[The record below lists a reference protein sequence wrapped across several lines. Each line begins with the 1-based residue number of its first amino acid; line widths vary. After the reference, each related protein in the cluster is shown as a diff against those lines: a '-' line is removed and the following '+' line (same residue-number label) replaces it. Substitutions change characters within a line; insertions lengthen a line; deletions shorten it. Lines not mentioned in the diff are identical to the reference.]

1 MSGNTKPHVAADT
14 LQGLKYFQNLF
25 PLLQRYHEVKKHH
38 NRKLHF
44 DQYLTLLILYF
55 FNPVLTSLRGIQQ
68 ATTIKAV
75 QKKLDIKSTSIGSL
89 SEASYVFDAELLQP
103 LIKEL
108 AAKALPFEKN
118 PQLKA
123 LQQELVAV
131 DGTLLPAL
139 PKMLWALWLD
149 EQNRAAKLH
158 LALDIERQMPVEAKI
173 THGNANEKNIVR
185 EFFLKA
191 NTLYVLDAGYGEY
204 KFLQDILDVSSSF
217 IVRLKDN
224 AVWDEITSNQ
234 LSDADKAMGIR
245 RDLIVKLG
253 SKRKQNDLQEPV
265 RVIEIF
271 HEGDESVPRKSR
283 VSSKKTFRTTDSDYS
298 FLLVTARMDLPA
310 ELIAL
315 CYQFRWQIELFFRWF
330 KCILGCTHLLALS
343 KNGLTLQVYCALIAS
358 MLITLWT
365 GRKPTKRTF
374 EMLQFYFLGW
384 ATEQELEQH
393 LNVLGMNKKNN
404 S

>member
-1 MSGNTKPHVAADT
+1 MGGNTKPHVAADT

-393 LNVLGMNKKNN
+393 LNVLGLNKKNN

>member
-89 SEASYVFDAELLQP
+89 SEASYVFNAELLQP

>member
-1 MSGNTKPHVAADT
+1 MGGNTKPHVAADT
-14 LQGLKYFQNLF
+14 LQGFKYFQNLF

-89 SEASYVFDAELLQP
+89 SEASYVFNAELLQP

-191 NTLYVLDAGYGEY
+191 NTLYVLDAGHGEY

>member
-1 MSGNTKPHVAADT
+1 
-14 LQGLKYFQNLF
+14 
-25 PLLQRYHEVKKHH
+25 
-38 NRKLHF
+38 
-44 DQYLTLLILYF
+44 
-55 FNPVLTSLRGIQQ
+55 
-68 ATTIKAV
+68 
-75 QKKLDIKSTSIGSL
+75 
-89 SEASYVFDAELLQP
+89 
-103 LIKEL
+103 
-108 AAKALPFEKN
+108 
-118 PQLKA
+118 
-123 LQQELVAV
+123 
-131 DGTLLPAL
+131 
-139 PKMLWALWLD
+139 
-149 EQNRAAKLH
+149 
-158 LALDIERQMPVEAKI
+158 MPVEAKI

-204 KFLQDILDVSSSF
+204 KFLQDILEVSSSF

>member
-1 MSGNTKPHVAADT
+1 MGGNSKPHVTADT
-14 LQGLKYFQNLF
+14 LQGFKYFQNLF
-25 PLLQRYHEVKKHH
+25 PLLQRYHEVEKHH

-44 DQYLTLLILYF
+44 DQYLALLILYF

-75 QKKLDIKSTSIGSL
+75 QKKLGVKSTSLGSF
-89 SEASYVFDAELLQP
+89 SEASHVFDAELLQP

-108 AAKALPFEKN
+108 AAKALPFEKH

-123 LQQELVAV
+123 LQQELVAI

-158 LALDIERQMPVEAKI
+158 LALDIERHMPVEAKI

-185 EFFLKA
+185 ESFLKA

-204 KFLQDILDVSSSF
+204 KFLQDILNVSSSF

-253 SKRKQNDLQEPV
+253 SKSKQNDLREPV

-393 LNVLGMNKKNN
+393 LNVLEMNKKNN

>member
-1 MSGNTKPHVAADT
+1 MHGTTKPHIAANT
-14 LQGLKYFQNLF
+14 LQGFTYFQNLF
-25 PLLQRYHEVKKHH
+25 PLLQRYREVGKHH

-44 DQYLTLLILYF
+44 DQYLALIILYF

-68 ATTIKAV
+68 ASTLQVV
-75 QKKLDIKSTSIGSL
+75 QKKLGIKRTSLGSL
-89 SEASYVFDAELLQP
+89 SEASHVFDAELLQP

-108 AAKALPFEKN
+108 AAQALPLEKN

-123 LQQELVAV
+123 LQQKLVAV

-149 EQNRAAKLH
+149 GQNRAAKLH
-158 LALDIERQMPVEAKI
+158 LALDVERHIPVEAKI
-173 THGNANEKNIVR
+173 THGNANEKSIVR
-185 EFFLKA
+185 ESFLKA

-204 KFLQDILDVSSSF
+204 KFLQDILNASSSF

-224 AVWDEITSNQ
+224 AVWEEISSSQ
-234 LSDADKAMGIR
+234 LSEADKSIGIR
-245 RDLIVKLG
+245 RDIIVKLG
-253 SKRKQNDLQEPV
+253 SKSKQNDIHEPV
-265 RVIEIF
+265 RIIEIF

-298 FLLVTARMDLPA
+298 FLLVTDRMDLSA
-310 ELIAL
+310 EVIAL
-315 CYQFRWQIELFFRWF
+315 CYQNRWQIELFFRWF
-330 KCILGCTHLLALS
+330 KCILGCKHLLALS
-343 KNGLTLQVYCALIAS
+343 QNGVTIQVYCALIAS

-384 ATEQELEQH
+384 ATEEELELH
-393 LNVLGMNKKNN
+393 LNSLEMIKKNR